1 MQVLRRLY
9 INSNINQTELAEL
22 SGVSP
27 SLISRALSGDK
38 TVTYSSLCKIA
49 NGLDFKGAPELLMRD
64 ESDLPKTSK
73 EAGDKKPTGD
83 EIRALLES
91 LKDAEDEL
99 KAAQR
104 KVDDIRHKVDSAL
117 DRL

>member
-64 ESDLPKTSK
+64 ESELPKPSK
-73 EAGDKKPTGD
+73 AASGKPTGD
-83 EIRALLES
+83 EIRALLEA

-99 KAAQR
+99 KAAQK
-104 KVDDIRHKVDSAL
+104 KVDDIRRKVDSAL

>member
-64 ESDLPKTSK
+64 ESDLPKPSK
-73 EAGDKKPTGD
+73 EAGDKPTGS
-83 EIRALLES
+83 EIRALLEA
-91 LKDAEDEL
+91 LKDAEDDL
-99 KAAQR
+99 KNAQMAVNDLR
-104 KVDDIRHKVDSAL
+104 SRLDKAL

>member
-64 ESDLPKTSK
+64 ENDLPKTSK
-73 EAGDKKPTGD
+73 AASDKPTGD
-83 EIRALLES
+83 EIRALLEA
-91 LKDAEDEL
+91 LRDAEDEL
-99 KAAQR
+99 KTAQQ
-104 KVDDIRHKVDSAL
+104 KVDDIRRRVDSAL

>member
-1 MQVLRRLY
+1 MQVLRRVF
-9 INSNINQTELAEL
+9 INSNITQTELAEL

-27 SLISRALSGDK
+27 SLVSRALSGDK
-38 TVTYSSLCKIA
+38 TVSYTSLCKIA

-64 ESDLPKTSK
+64 ESELPKPSK
-73 EAGDKKPTGD
+73 TASDKPTGD

-99 KAAQR
+99 KAAQH
-104 KVDDIRHKVDSAL
+104 KVDDIRRRVDSAL